1 MIEAILSC
9 PEMIAGDGRVC
20 TDIMRAL
27 GKKVF
32 AKTGAEGG
40 YAMSLMEKGWGV
52 AIKIED
58 GNNRAMQPVIIETLK
73 QLEILTRKE
82 EDKLQPYHHPVI
94 KNHRKE
100 IVGSIEAQFSLT
112 N

>member
-1 MIEAILSC
+1 MDVILAH
-9 PEMIAGDGRVC
+9 PEMIAGDGRIC
-20 TDIMRAL
+20 TDIMRVL

-40 YAMSLMEKGWGV
+40 YAMSLMGRGWGV

-58 GNNRAMQPVIIETLK
+58 GNNRAMEPVIIETLR
-73 QLEILTRKE
+73 QLKIVTRKDG
-82 EDKLQPYHHPVI
+82 DKLETCHHPVI
-94 KNHRKE
+94 RNHRKE
-100 IVGSIEAQFSLT
+100 IVGSIEAQFRLT